1 MEQVKLVIKAFRAMD
16 DIDSCQRYIEGHQK
30 VLRIYGIAMIT
41 SAKAVWLDDPDT
53 YVILVESENADKVYG
68 GARIQVARGAFQLPI
83 EDALT
88 KFDNN
93 IHALVRD
100 QIPAGTGELCG
111 LWNSREVAG
120 LGIGSIYLSRV
131 GVTIA
136 MQLQLT
142 TLFALCAPATV
153 KNAARVGFVVDERL
167 GDNGTF
173 YYPKEGLV
181 ATAVVNN
188 DVQILSTADP
198 EEKERIFELRSFPV
212 QKKNEIGPKEKLL
225 EVDYN
230 LLLKNVEPVKNF

>member
-1 MEQVKLVIKAFRAMD
+1 MEHVKLVIKAFRAMD
-16 DIDSCQRYIEGHQK
+16 DIESCQRYIEGHQK

-41 SAKAVWLDDPDT
+41 SAKAVWLDDPNT
-53 YVILVESENADKVYG
+53 YVILVEDENSEKVFG
-68 GARIQVARGAFQLPI
+68 GARIQVAAGVFPLPI

-88 KFDNN
+88 KFDNK
-93 IHALVRD
+93 IHGFVKEL
-100 QIPAGTGELCG
+100 IPTGTGELCG

-136 MQLQLT
+136 MQLKLN

-153 KNAARVGFVVDERL
+153 KNAARVGFVLDERL
-167 GDNGTF
+167 GDKGTF

-181 ATAVVNN
+181 ATAVINN
-188 DVQILSTADP
+188 DIQILSTADP
-198 EEKERIFELRSFPV
+198 EERERIFELRSFPV
-212 QKKNEIGPKEKLL
+212 QKKMETGPKERQL

-230 LLLKNVEPVKNF
+230 LLLKN